1 MSRSKYNL
9 KQAVVENPET
19 ACELAYNCVEAISSV
34 LSDETKQVIKEKV
47 GRSCEF
53 IGSKFGEFFS
63 QSQESNK
70 LHGENKYRQIQD
82 KGFSGPENYR
92 EEDYGNQLEAFMPM
106 TEVVYEISASLEL
119 VWEKGNKESCY
130 ISSFTEDDT
139 EYDCQ
144 IFLGGNSRAILEVDV
159 YNDDELEY
167 SFSIGRDLYPIH
179 PVLNKKL
186 SDLFFLVEDAV
197 LNNKYAEASQEE
209 TSLDSLSASH
219 KKILIFLEQ
228 VANFTEKK
236 SVSWQVK
243 DDEIRKY
250 RAMLKKTDGTV
261 VVVELIS
268 PGNGSIECRA
278 AKIIDKKL
286 TKIFHIPEIGDYY
299 CAQIYDEIKRLHHLV
314 EKGFA

>member
-1 MSRSKYNL
+1 MANSKYSL
-9 KQAVVENPET
+9 KKAVAENPEA
-19 ACELAYNCVEAISSV
+19 ACELAYNCVEAIASV
-34 LSDETKQVIKEKV
+34 LPDKTKQVIKEKV

-70 LHGENKYRQIQD
+70 LHGENNYQQTQD
-82 KGFSGPENYR
+82 KGFSGPESYR

-106 TEVVYEISASLEL
+106 AEVVYEMSASLEL

-130 ISSFTEDDT
+130 VSSFTEDDT

-159 YNDDELEY
+159 YNDDELED

-197 LNNKYAEASQEE
+197 LNNKYAETSQKEA
-209 TSLDSLSASH
+209 SLDSLPASH
-219 KKILIFLEQ
+219 KKILIFLGQ
-228 VANFTEKK
+228 IANLTEKK
-236 SVSWQVK
+236 SLSWQLK
-243 DDEIRKY
+243 GDEIKKY
-250 RAMLKKTDGTV
+250 RALLKKADGTV

-268 PGNGSIECRA
+268 PENGSIECRA

-286 TKIFHIPEIGDYY
+286 TKMFCIAETGNCY
-299 CAQIYDEIKRLHHLV
+299 CIQIYDEIKRLHNLV
-314 EKGFA
+314 EKGFV